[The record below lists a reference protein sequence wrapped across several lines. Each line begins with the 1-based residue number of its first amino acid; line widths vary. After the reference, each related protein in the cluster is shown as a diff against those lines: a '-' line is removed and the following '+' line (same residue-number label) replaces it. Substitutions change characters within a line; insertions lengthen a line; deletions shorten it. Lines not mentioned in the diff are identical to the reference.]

1 MKKKQEATKYAI
13 SVDWLQ
19 VSGRMPSVPNSTL
32 PIMSYNGNPPFVPY
46 VELKDSHIYS
56 PVFKEVKDIIYCGI
70 SYAQIM
76 YCPRSSALKF
86 DLACIKLENRVL
98 YSQERIVI
106 LYEIARALGF
116 EICGIT
122 RLDLCYDCNVLA
134 NGEDPGAF
142 LLRYLVSKPG
152 ERGHLHRKGST
163 RFSANGSRSWY
174 KDAKVTSMRFG
185 SDKTAIGAYVYNKTL
200 ELAEVKDKPWI
211 RALWERAG
219 LCSTMAK
226 EYEELTEPE
235 KEKMINYH
243 TLAGY
248 CTESVWRFEIS
259 IKCQGADLL
268 RISDKQLFKLSVSD
282 MENQADIEELFYI
295 YAAKAFDFRENTG
308 QKNIRYYKPVN
319 LFETQPVGVNYRP
332 VKTSKCLGSGRTE
345 KICANKLNSLMQ
357 TYHDMTPELS
367 KSLIQAITFLK
378 KVAGVKD
385 NELRN
390 LQYAKYLDSLKCT
403 DYYSRAFKESLNSSI
418 ASNLAKLKYLLS
430 MPNVLDLSQVEK
442 EHANNPNSINTPPKA
457 EKYTNETIK

>member
-1 MKKKQEATKYAI
+1 MKKRQEATKYAI
-13 SVDWLQ
+13 SIDWLQ
-19 VSGRMPSVPNSTL
+19 VSGRMPSVPNSAL
-32 PIMSYNGNPPFVPY
+32 PITGYNGNPPFVPC
-46 VELKDSHIYS
+46 VDLKDSHIYS
-56 PVFKEVKDIIYCGI
+56 PVFKEVKDIIYCGMT
-70 SYAQIM
+70 YAQIM

-106 LYEIARALGF
+106 LYQIAQALGF

-163 RFSANGSRSWY
+163 RFCANGSRSWY

-211 RALWERAG
+211 RAMWERAG
-219 LCSTMAK
+219 LCSTLAK
-226 EYEELTEPE
+226 EYEELTDRE

-248 CTESVWRFEIS
+248 CTESVWRFEVS

-268 RISDKQLFKLSVSD
+268 RLSDKQLFKLSVSD

-319 LFETQPVGVNYRP
+319 LFETQSVGVNYRP

-345 KICANKLNSLMQ
+345 KICANKLNKLMQ
-357 TYHDMTPELS
+357 TYHDITPELA
-367 KSLIQAITFLK
+367 KSLIQSITFLK

-390 LQYAKYLDSLKCT
+390 LQYAKYLDNLKCT
-403 DYYSRAFKESLNSSI
+403 DYYSRAFKDSLNSSI
-418 ASNLAKLKYLLS
+418 ASNLAKLEYLLS
-430 MPNVLDLSQVEK
+430 MPGALDSPQEKK
-442 EHANNPNSINTPPKA
+442 EHANNQDRKNTPPKA
-457 EKYTNETIK
+457 EEYTNETIK

>member
-1 MKKKQEATKYAI
+1 MKKQEQTKYAI
-13 SVDWLQ
+13 SIDWLQ
-19 VSGRMPSVPNSTL
+19 VSGRMPSIPDSTI
-32 PIMSYNGNPPFVPY
+32 PIKSYNGNPPFVPY

-56 PVFKEVKDIIYCGI
+56 PVFKEVKDVIYCGM

-98 YSQERIVI
+98 YSQERIII
-106 LYEIARALGF
+106 LYQIARALGF

-122 RLDLCYDCNVLA
+122 RLDLCYDCNTLA

-163 RFSANGSRSWY
+163 RFCANGSRSWY

-211 RALWERAG
+211 RALWEQAG
-219 LCSTMAK
+219 LCSTLAK
-226 EYEELTEPE
+226 EYEELTDSE

-259 IKCQGADLL
+259 IRCQGADLL
-268 RISDKQLFKLSVSD
+268 RLSDRNLFKLSVLD

-319 LFETQPVGVNYRP
+319 LFEKQSVPVNYRP
-332 VKTSKCLGSGRTE
+332 IKTSKSLSSGRTE
-345 KICANKLNSLMQ
+345 KICANKLNKLMQ

-367 KSLIQAITFLK
+367 KSLNQTIIFLK

-390 LQYAKYLDSLKCT
+390 LQYSRYLDNLRCT
-403 DYYSRAFKESLNSSI
+403 DYYSKAFKESLNSSI
-418 ASNLAKLKYLLS
+418 ASNLAKLEYLLS
-430 MPNVLDLSQVEK
+430 IPNVLDLSQEEK
-442 EHANNPNSINTPPKA
+442 EHANNPNRKNTPPKA
-457 EKYTNETIK
+457 EEYTNETIK